1 MDKAGRTEGNGGDDG
16 AIARESGVRGER
28 SVLIIVSR
36 VVLALLGGLGAYQA
50 GASLPLDE
58 WFSSPWRYAAWAAI
72 TVVGALA
79 GLLLGG
85 LFGRLLR
92 NRLRAI
98 DRAADRRSAGEL
110 MVGALGLV
118 VGLVAAA
125 LAGVAVAQLP
135 IIGPYLLLPVVLVV
149 AYVFSRVAARKHLD
163 ILRLVGIR
171 SRAVPAGGATR
182 LIDTSAIIDGRL
194 VDVMKTRFLSGAIV
208 VPDFVLDELQ
218 RVADSADGLKR
229 ARGRR
234 GLEIVA
240 ELKSLAN
247 GGFSVREADYP
258 GLEGVDAKLVR
269 MAQDVGASIVT
280 TDYNLN
286 TVAQIQGVEV
296 LNVNELANALKPAVL
311 PGEPLLVKVIREGRE
326 YDQGVAYLPDGTMI
340 VVEGGRSAVGREV
353 TVEVTSVLQSPSGK
367 MIFTRMPGA
376 TAR

>member
-1 MDKAGRTEGNGGDDG
+1 M
-16 AIARESGVRGER
+16 
-28 SVLIIVSR
+28 LIVVSR
-36 VVLALLGGLGAYQA
+36 VVAAVLGGLGAYQA
-50 GASLPLDE
+50 GSSLPLDD

-72 TVVGALA
+72 AVVGVLV
-79 GLLLGG
+79 GLLVGGLLGG
-85 LFGRLLR
+85 LLR
-92 NRLRAI
+92 SRLRAI
-98 DRAADRRSAGEL
+98 DRAADRRSAAEL

-125 LAGVAVAQLP
+125 LAGFAVAQLP
-135 IIGPYLLLPVVLVV
+135 IIGRYLLLPVVLVV
-149 AYVFSRVAARKHLD
+149 AYVFSRVAARKHVD
-163 ILRLVGIR
+163 ILRVVGVRAR
-171 SRAVPAGGATR
+171 SVPAGGATR

-240 ELKSLAN
+240 ELKALAN
-247 GGFSVREADYP
+247 GGFSVREGDYP

-269 MAQDVGASIVT
+269 MAQEVGASIVT

-311 PGEPLLVKVIREGRE
+311 PGEPLVVKVIREGRE
-326 YDQGVAYLPDGTMI
+326 YDQGVAYLQDGTMI
-340 VVEGGRSAVGREV
+340 VVEGGRSVVGQEV

-367 MIFTRMPGA
+367 MIFSRLPGSPDKSL
-376 TAR
+376 R